1 MARKDFDE
9 YFYKI
14 SRQYNELN
22 AALQELSE
30 EVNNGMYEP
39 ERLEQLKAT
48 IAPVKS
54 SFDTLNYIR
63 YLLDKPTR
71 KSKHTRYNGQ
81 NRKVI
86 ERTAYVSMQRVL
98 DNNQTVIDSIKK

>member
-14 SRQYNELN
+14 SKQFNELN
-22 AALQELSE
+22 NALQELSE
-30 EVNNGMYEP
+30 EVNSGMYEP

-71 KSKHTRYNGQ
+71 KSKHARYNGQ
-81 NRKVI
+81 NKKVI
-86 ERTAYVSMQRVL
+86 ERTKYLSMEEVVK
-98 DNNQTVIDSIKK
+98 NNQTVINSIKR